1 MPWSSAARSLR
12 FAHGC
17 YERRRRPAA
26 TTLLATAAHIA
37 QEAASRI
44 KRNEAGAGAADEAG
58 GAAAASVPTARSD
71 RFQLVY
77 TCGMCETRNLISVSR
92 VSWTSGVVIA
102 TCHGCGR
109 RHLLADNTGLLDT
122 TNSTG
127 FSNVE
132 DLLAQRGEAVT
143 RVSSLDDETLSEFFV
158 QKKSDGAGGGAEV
171 ELMPQPASSS
181 SGARATARSWRR
193 ARAPS
198 PRAAPV
204 YTPTTRGAVRQRRR
218 AAGRANVTVTTRYDD
233 LAKGSAAADGERGV
247 VVAPRRGRGRGRRG
261 RRAPGHDQVR
271 LLQVPVPE
279 TFAALRHAAA
289 DGPAARLQPR
299 VERARVTLPE
309 GALAA
314 DGETIESSRRPGPH
328 AAREHAARRDRGLDR
343 HGRPRHS
350 PSGRPTPTS
359 PITTMPRRRD
369 TAGRS
374 DPTGAV
380 MPATTRATFDAPY
393 GPLRSSKDHK
403 ATPDRCPLPATAS

>member
-1 MPWSSAARSLR
+1 MPSANFARRALLLLLLCPNAPAWCPGPPTAR
-12 FAHGC
+12 FAAF
-17 YERRRRPAA
+17 RRTAA
-26 TTLLATAAHIA
+26 TSGGDDSASGDDALSDTLLYIA

-171 ELMPQPASSS
+171 ELVSQPGEQFQKRSTRDGSLV
-181 SGARATARSWRR
+181 ATSATKPEP
-193 ARAPS
+193 AP
-198 PRAAPV
+198 AQPV
-204 YTPTTRGAVRQRRR
+204 YTPTTTEATVFVGSGGALPDGSRS
-218 AAGRANVTVTTRYDD
+218 NVTVAVRYDD
-233 LAKGSAAADGERGV
+233 YLAKGSTAADDERGV
-247 VVAPRRGRGRGRRG
+247 VVALTPEVTDAVDAG
-261 RRAPGHDQVR
+261 DVLQVTTKFG

-279 TFAALRHAAA
+279 TFAALRDDAARS
-289 DGPAARLQPR
+289 GPAARLQLR
-299 VERARVTLPE
+299 VEGALELTLPE
-309 GALAA
+309 GALVT
-314 DGETIESSRRPGPH
+314 DGETIEVVLPDG
-328 AAREHAARRDRGLDR
+328 
-343 HGRPRHS
+343 
-350 PSGRPTPTS
+350 SGRTQLVSVPPGA
-359 PITTMPRRRD
+359 
-369 TAGRS
+369 TAGS
-374 DPTGAV
+374 IVTVGFPVIAE
-380 MPATTRATFDAPY
+380 RAPDSAEPDE
-393 GPLRSSKDHK
+393 GDGV
-403 ATPDRCPLPATAS
+403 TP